1 MSDRPAES
9 AKKKSPAKPST
20 DRPSTNTGGQQGKS
34 SRPAYDLLVIGSGP
48 AGQKA
53 AIQAAKLRK
62 RVVIVE
68 KEPEVGGSSVNT
80 GTLPSKTLKDAI
92 YYLHGFKLRAFPNV
106 TYSLN
111 KSLTLRDLMTRKD
124 LVIKKEIEIIT
135 NQLERNDVE
144 IVHGTASFVD
154 PHTIQVLQRNGQVH
168 SLQGTCILIATGSR
182 PRRGDGVP
190 FDDLH
195 VCDSDSILA
204 TETLPKTLAV
214 VGGGVI
220 GCEYA
225 SMFAAFG
232 IKVTLLE
239 RRKELLR
246 FVDQEIVQALIYQ
259 MRSHGVTTKLG
270 EEIAGVTLDERD
282 RAVTSLKSGKTVV
295 TDMLLYAMG
304 RTANTDALNLP
315 AIGLSTDPLGQL
327 KVNEFYQTE
336 IPHIYAAG
344 DVIGFPGLASTSMEQ
359 GRLAACHAF
368 KVEQSTLPKVMPYG
382 IYTIP
387 EISTVGKNEEELT
400 EQGVPYEVGRAW
412 YREIARGQIYG
423 DLEGLLKLIF
433 HRDTMQLLGV
443 HIIGEGA
450 TELIHIGQAVLT
462 YEGRVDFFVHNV
474 FNYPTLAE
482 CYRTAA
488 LDGINRMGKL

>member
-1 MSDRPAES
+1 MTS
-9 AKKKSPAKPST
+9 
-20 DRPSTNTGGQQGKS
+20 
-34 SRPAYDLLVIGSGP
+34 YDILVIGSGP

-62 RVVIVE
+62 RVAIIE
-68 KEPEVGGSSVNT
+68 KEPVVGGASVNT

-92 YYLHGFKLRAFPNV
+92 YYLHGFKLRSFPNV
-106 TYSLN
+106 TYSL
-111 KSLTLRDLMTRKD
+111 KKTLTFRDLMTRKD
-124 LVIKKEIEIIT
+124 LVTRKELDVVT
-135 NQLERNDVE
+135 NQLERNDVD
-144 IVHGTASFVD
+144 IVHGLASFVD
-154 PHTIQVLQRNGQVH
+154 PHTIQVVQRTGRVEQYQAPHFV
-168 SLQGTCILIATGSR
+168 IATGSR
-182 PRRGDGVP
+182 PRAAEGIP
-190 FDDLH
+190 FNNVT
-195 VCDSDSILA
+195 VCDSDSILS
-204 TETLPKTLAV
+204 TETIPKTMVV

-239 RRKELLR
+239 RRTELLR

-259 MRSHGVTTKLG
+259 MRTSGVTLRLG
-270 EEIAGVTLDERD
+270 EEIAEVALDERN
-282 RAVTSLKSGKTVV
+282 RPVTSLKSGKTIVA
-295 TDMLLYAMG
+295 DMLLYAMG
-304 RTANTDALNLP
+304 RLANTDELNLG
-315 AIGLSTDPLGQL
+315 AVGLSTDGLGQL
-327 KVNEFYQTE
+327 KVNEFYQTDV
-336 IPHIYAAG
+336 PHIYAAG
-344 DVIGFPGLASTSMEQ
+344 DVIGFPALASTSMEQ
-359 GRLAACHAF
+359 GRLATCHAF
-368 KVEQSTLPKVMPYG
+368 QVPQSTLPKMMPYG

-400 EQGVPYEVGRAW
+400 AQGVPYEVGRAF
-412 YREIARGQIYG
+412 YREIARGQIFG

-450 TELIHIGQAVLT
+450 TELIHIGQGVLT
-462 YEGRVDFFVHNV
+462 YSGTVDFFVHNV

-488 LDGINRMGKL
+488 LDGINRLGRN